1 MHVLLL
7 ISELEGI
14 NQNYNLTDLKPI
26 NSLELGQRVICMIA
40 GSLGTG
46 PTVEEPDVEP
56 HEKAVHK
63 EV

>member
-1 MHVLLL
+1 
-7 ISELEGI
+7 
-14 NQNYNLTDLKPI
+14 
-26 NSLELGQRVICMIA
+26 VICMIA